1 MSSPL
6 NPQDNPPDVP
16 VEGAPDISMLSDEEL
31 QAIKQEIAQMRETMF
46 SNTAATIN
54 GKLSDRM
61 GYRKQKENQWLE
73 ATRLYLGSLS
83 SYNIITSD
91 WPMGLQS
98 DGQGRDGMRH
108 RPEYNIVRNK
118 CELAMAQT
126 ITNQFA
132 AGDKNWAL
140 KAPPVCDLDEQDIA
154 IALQAMQTAGP
165 QNPNMQ
171 QAPQQ
176 PGPPDAPQGQPSP
189 PPTIEEIMVF
199 KVDLMEKEIE
209 NHMIGTKYGIESR
222 RAMMDRV
229 ILGTGILKGPKNVGK
244 QKKIY
249 EKQQT
254 SDGRIIRVPKFSEE
268 KVPCIYRVNPWFF
281 FPDDTATEARQAED
295 SIEVHPMTKTEL
307 RELAQRSGFMS
318 DQIELTLGEEPH
330 QYVNSPFNDPAYL
343 TQGINTLK
351 NKYLVLEYHGPIKKC
366 DLETMGVKSYID
378 DPLDETYGEVWVVN
392 SRVVRIA
399 LEDIEGCYRIPYKMC
414 VWEPDPA
421 TPFGFGIPMLIRDQQ
436 RVVNETYKMIL
447 DNAGISAGPQ
457 VVVDTTLIKPADGG
471 MACTPWKVWYST
483 EFGADVTKAI
493 QFFIPDNAFQGLSAL
508 LSMSQQFADDESS
521 IQSLTGGG
529 IGAPSAGPDN
539 SATGLMIMNQNATA
553 PLFFKAEEWDDNIT
567 YPIIEDMYDWEMQYN
582 PKEEIKGSY
591 EIDVRTSTSYL
602 RGQIEQQKLE
612 RLSQEV
618 AQGSPIGEW
627 LNLDELAMARLA
639 GMKLPYKGIVKT
651 PAQVA
656 QERAN
661 RPPPPPDPNMLKAQ
675 ADMQKVQID
684 GQRLQLDAQNAD
696 RDAQM
701 KMQEAQLDYEAQM
714 RTDATRDREA
724 QASALKAQYEYMA
737 AMAGLAAQ
745 DQQHREKITSDL
757 FKSDAANQTS
767 KFLAGMEMAA
777 RKKDQDLKD
786 KELSLKA
793 KGKTGISSVR

>member
-6 NPQDNPPDVP
+6 NIQDNPPAVP
-16 VEGAPDISMLSDEEL
+16 VAEIDIELSDEDL
-31 QAIKQEIAQMRETMF
+31 QAIKEEVALLRETMF
-46 SNTAATIN
+46 MNTAAMIN
-54 GKLSDRM
+54 GKLQDRM

-83 SYNIITSD
+83 SYNIITSE
-91 WPMGLQS
+91 WPMGLTNTGS
-98 DGQGRDGMRH
+98 GRDGMRH

-140 KAPPVCDLDEQDIA
+140 KAPPVCDLDQEDIML
-154 IALQAMQTAGP
+154 ALQAMQQTGP
-165 QNPNMQ
+165 QNPNQ
-171 QAPQQ
+171 QQPQQ
-176 PGPPDAPQGQPSP
+176 PPP
-189 PPTIEEIMVF
+189 PPTIEEIMLF
-199 KVDLMEKEIE
+199 KADLMEKEIE
-209 NHMIGTKYGIESR
+209 NHLIGTKYGMESR
-222 RAMMDRV
+222 KAMANRV
-229 ILGTGILKGPKNVGK
+229 ILGTGILKGPRNVGK
-244 QKKIY
+244 LKKVY
-249 EKQQT
+249 KKVQT
-254 SDGRIIRVPKFSEE
+254 STGETLRVPTFTEQKT
-268 KVPCIYRVNPWFF
+268 PCVYSVNPWFF
-281 FPDDTATEARQAED
+281 FPDDTATEIKQAED

-307 RELAQRSGFMS
+307 KELMSHSGFMP
-318 DQIELTLGEEPH
+318 DQIELCMDELPR
-330 QYVNSPFNDPAYL
+330 QYTNSPFNDPAYL

-351 NKYLVLEYHGPIKKC
+351 NKYLVLEYHGPIKKE
-366 DLETMGVKSYID
+366 DLQIMGIENLTTSPSDLI
-378 DPLDETYGEVWVVN
+378 YGEIWVCN
-392 SRVVRIA
+392 SRVIRIA
-399 LEDIEGCYRIPYKMC
+399 LEDIEGCYRIPYKVC

-436 RVVNETYKMIL
+436 RVVNETYKMLL

-493 QFFIPDNAFQGLSAL
+493 QFFIPDNAYDGLAKL
-508 LSMSQQFADDESS
+508 LAQAAQFADDESS
-521 IQSLTGGG
+521 IQSLIGGG
-529 IGAPSAGPDN
+529 IGTPQAQDN

-612 RLSQEV
+612 RLSQEI
-618 AQGSPIGEW
+618 ASGSPIGEW
-627 LNLDELAMARLA
+627 INLDELAMARLA

-651 PAQVA
+651 PQQVA

-684 GQRLQLDAQNAD
+684 AQKLQFEQQRASQ
-696 RDAQM
+696 DAQM
-701 KMQEAQLDYEAQM
+701 KAQEMQMQYESQM

-724 QASALKAQYEYMA
+724 QASMIKAQYDYMT
-737 AMAGLAAQ
+737 AMAGLAAS
-745 DQQHREKITSDL
+745 DQQNRQRILADL
-757 FKSDAANQTS
+757 AKNESQMQTQ
-767 KFLAGMEMAA
+767 KMIAGAEFAA
-777 RKKDQDLKD
+777 RHKDQ
-786 KELSLKA
+786 ELKA
-793 KGKTGISSVR
+793 EEIKLKKKGKEGVSSVR